1 MTAASLHDAGR
12 LRFGGHRLPRVLADL
27 VGYGFV
33 SVVALAC
40 DYGLLLALTTA
51 GLHYLLA
58 ATVSFTAGMFV
69 AYALSVRFV
78 FARRRALTREA
89 EAAGF
94 FAVGLLGLLLTQGLL
109 AVFVSRGG
117 LGVGAAK
124 VPTTAIV
131 FAFNFLCRR
140 GLVFSGAGAR
150 RPPGD

>member
-12 LRFGGHRLPRVLADL
+12 LHIGRHRLPRVVADL
-27 VGYGFV
+27 MGYGLV

-40 DYGLLLALTTA
+40 DYGLLVALSAA

-58 ATVSFTAGMFV
+58 ATASFTLGMVV
-69 AYALSVRFV
+69 AYALSIRFV

-94 FAVGLLGLLLTQGLL
+94 FAVGLLGLLLTQALL
-109 AVFVSRGG
+109 YVFVSHLG
-117 LGVGAAK
+117 LSVGVAK
-124 VPTTAIV
+124 VPTTGIV

-140 GLVFSGAGAR
+140 GLVFTEAGIR
-150 RPPGD
+150 

>member
-12 LRFGGHRLPRVLADL
+12 LHIGRYRLPRVLADL
-27 VGYGFV
+27 LGYGLV
-33 SVVALAC
+33 SVAALAC
-40 DYGLLLALTTA
+40 DCGLLAALTAA

-58 ATVSFTAGMFV
+58 ATASFAAGAVV
-69 AYALSVRFV
+69 AYALSIRFV

-94 FAVGLLGLLLTQGLL
+94 FAVGLLGLLLTQALL
-109 AVFVSRGG
+109 YVLVSRLG

-124 VPTTAIV
+124 VPTTAVV

-140 GLVFSGAGAR
+140 GLVFAGAGAR
-150 RPPGD
+150 

>member
-12 LRFGGHRLPRVLADL
+12 LRVGRHRLPRVLADL
-27 VGYGFV
+27 LGYGFV

-40 DYGLLLALTTA
+40 DYGLLVALSAA
-51 GLHYLLA
+51 GLHYLVAGTL
-58 ATVSFTAGMFV
+58 SFTAGMVV

-94 FAVGLLGLLLTQGLL
+94 FAVGLIGLLLTQALL
-109 AVFVSRGG
+109 YVFVSHLG
-117 LGVGAAK
+117 LGVDVAK
-124 VPTTAIV
+124 VPTTVIV

-140 GLVFSGAGAR
+140 GLVFTAAK
-150 RPPGD
+150 P